1 MRRILLTFLAAVGLM
16 TANAQ
21 NLSKIKDALAANK
34 YTEAKSMV
42 ETLLAS
48 PKNQKNPEILYLKG
62 KVLSAIAANA
72 KERAA
77 MPEARL
83 QALDAFKKR
92 EEASYP
98 KWYKNTSL
106 YNPQKDSQTQE
117 ETYNSVVNRGTYQN
131 LVDAIPQRKNESR
144 VNYINRFNNLA
155 GKNAVSLAR
164 QANVTE
170 PFDPSNLYKLGEWGW
185 KGLNHIAAFNQAF
198 YPLNTKGFIIIND
211 VDLDQYQKDVL
222 FKNIN
227 L

>member
-83 QALDAFKKR
+83 QALDAFKKSL
-92 EEASYP
+92 EAD
-98 KWYKNTSL
+98 K
-106 YNPQKDSQTQE
+106 
-117 ETYNSVVNRGTYQN
+117 
-131 LVDAIPQRKNESR
+131 
-144 VNYINRFNNLA
+144 
-155 GKNAVSLAR
+155 
-164 QANVTE
+164 
-170 PFDPSNLYKLGEWGW
+170 
-185 KGLNHIAAFNQAF
+185 NQA
-198 YPLNTKGFIIIND
+198 T
-211 VDLDQYQKDVL
+211 L
-222 FKNIN
+222 FLSNS
-227 L
+227 